1 MNIIQHPHYGRGV
14 IAKTTIQTRTLVSAV
29 PRNLL
34 IRASVAV
41 KSSVHARTIM
51 NQNHVINTDQAEK
64 MAIGIFVLEQTTLGK
79 KSNFYNYLKSLFENF
94 QMPLKTLKMPSK
106 GSLYILIYPLKGI

>member
-1 MNIIQHPHYGRGV
+1 
-14 IAKTTIQTRTLVSAV
+14 
-29 PRNLL
+29 
-34 IRASVAV
+34 V

-79 KSNFYNYLKSLFENF
+79 KSNFYNYLNVSIKA
-94 QMPLKTLKMPSK
+94 TLWANVVCN
-106 GSLYILIYPLKGI
+106 YR

>member
-79 KSNFYNYLKSLFENF
+79 KSNFYNYLNVSIKA
-94 QMPLKTLKMPSK
+94 TLWANVVW
-106 GSLYILIYPLKGI
+106 